1 MFLQFLVDK
10 ILKQCYSATPKMHK
24 FIDIKLI
31 VINDLKLRP
40 IIDQTGTQLY
50 ARAYQEGSEKGV
62 TSSHFFEFSWYFE
75 KCASNFSR
83 PVLLVNL
90 EYFIIRNEMQNYFI
104 YKIICLV

>member
-1 MFLQFLVDK
+1 MFFMFLKFLVDK

-75 KCASNFSR
+75 KMC
-83 PVLLVNL
+83 
-90 EYFIIRNEMQNYFI
+90 Q
-104 YKIICLV
+104 